1 MTRFIL
7 PLIAVL
13 ILLAGC
19 GFEMPPKPNVIF
31 LLTDDQRPDT
41 IGALGNPRIVT
52 PTLDELANTG
62 FVFSNAYNLGSDL
75 GAVCAPSRNMI
86 LSGRAYF
93 RWEGRFAPPE
103 PANLAD
109 SMKNFGYETYH
120 HGKKGNTAEEIH
132 KRFEHTTY
140 LDPQGRF
147 EGRPGQHIINAALDF
162 LSNRADE
169 RPFFMYLAFAAP
181 HDPRLAEERYMDMYP
196 AASMPLPADYLPV
209 HPFDN
214 GEMVIRDE
222 LLEDWPRSED
232 AIRTHLRE
240 YYAVITAL
248 DEQIG
253 RLVAYLKE
261 NGLYENTYIVFGSD
275 QGLAIGSHGLMGKQ
289 NLYQHSARSPLI
301 IVGPDIEPGG
311 SDALV
316 YLLDIYPT
324 ILSLVGSPPEAEL
337 DGDTLA
343 PIVYRQADRVRK
355 SLFLS
360 YKDVQRAIRDER
372 YKLIV
377 YPHNGT
383 KQLFDLETDPHERNN
398 LAENPDYA
406 RRVEGMM
413 GAIEQWQSQLGDTAP
428 LVVAEPTDPTFTAPT
443 AAEAEQM
450 RNK

>member
-1 MTRFIL
+1 MTRL
-7 PLIAVL
+7 VPPLVVAL
-13 ILLAGC
+13 LLLASC
-19 GFEMPPKPNVIF
+19 GFEMPPTPNVIF

-52 PTLDELANTG
+52 PTLDELASSG
-62 FVFSNAYNLGSDL
+62 FVFSNAYNLGSNL

-109 SMKNFGYETYH
+109 SMRNFGYETYH

-132 KRFEHTTY
+132 KRFDHTTY
-140 LDPQGRF
+140 LDPKGRF
-147 EGRPGQHIINAALDF
+147 EGRPGQDIINAAIEF
-162 LSNRADE
+162 LSTRTDE
-169 RPFFMYLAFAAP
+169 KPFFMYLAFAAP

-222 LLEDWPRSED
+222 LLEDWPRTED
-232 AIRTHLRE
+232 AIRTHLRD

-253 RLVAYLKE
+253 RLITYLKE
-261 NGLYENTYIVFGSD
+261 NGLYEDTYIVFSSD
-275 QGLAIGSHGLMGKQ
+275 QGLAVGSHGLMGKQ
-289 NLYQHSARSPLI
+289 NLYQHSARAPLI
-301 IVGPDIEPGG
+301 IAGPDIEPGK

-324 ILSLVGSPPEAEL
+324 ILSLVGSPPETGL
-337 DGDTLA
+337 DGDSLA
-343 PIVYRQADRVRK
+343 PIVYGQAERVRK

-377 YPHNGT
+377 YPRNGT
-383 KQLFDLETDPHERNN
+383 KQLFDLETDPDERNN
-398 LAENPDYA
+398 LAENPDFA

-413 GAIEQWQSQLGDTAP
+413 AAIEQWQSQLGDTAP
-428 LVVAEPTDPTFTAPT
+428 LVVTEPADPAFTAPT
-443 AAEAEQM
+443 AAEAEKL

>member
-1 MTRFIL
+1 MTRILL
-7 PLIAVL
+7 PLVAT
-13 ILLAGC
+13 LLLVAGC
-19 GFEMPPKPNVIF
+19 GFEMPPKPNVMF

-41 IGALGNPRIVT
+41 ISALGNPRIVT
-52 PTLDELANTG
+52 PNLDELATKG
-62 FVFSNAYNLGSDL
+62 FVLSNAYNLGSNVP
-75 GAVCAPSRNMI
+75 AVCSPSRNMI

-109 SMKNFGYETYH
+109 SMRNFGYETYH

-132 KRFEHTTY
+132 KRFEHSIY
-140 LDPQGRF
+140 LDPKSRF
-147 EGRPGQHIINAALDF
+147 EGRPGQDIVNAAIDF
-162 LSNRADE
+162 LSNRSNE
-169 RPFFMYLAFAAP
+169 RPFFLYLAFASP

-196 AASMPLPADYLPV
+196 AESMPLPADYLPV

-214 GEMVIRDE
+214 GEMLIRDE
-222 LLEDWPRSED
+222 LLEDWPRTED
-232 AIRTHLRE
+232 AIRKHLRE

-248 DEQIG
+248 DEEIG
-253 RLVAYLKE
+253 RLVTYLKE
-261 NGLYENTYIVFGSD
+261 NGIYENTYIIFSSD

-289 NLYQHSARSPLI
+289 NLYEHSAKSPLI
-301 IVGPDIEPGG
+301 IAGPDIQPRR

-324 ILSLVGSPPEAEL
+324 ILSLVGAPPETGL
-337 DGDTLA
+337 DGESLA
-343 PIVYRQADRVRK
+343 PVLYHQAERARK

-377 YPHNGT
+377 YPKNGT
-383 KQLFDLETDPHERNN
+383 KQLFDLEADPHELNN

-406 RRVEGMM
+406 RRVEAMM
-413 GAIEQWQSQLGDTAP
+413 EAILQWQSQLGDTDP
-428 LVVAEPTDPTFTAPT
+428 LVGAEPEDPKFTPPT
-443 AAEAEQM
+443 RAEAEK
-450 RNK
+450 RRGH